1 MYLVHLHL
9 GPHPA
14 GLELPEDTAQAVTDT
29 APPAAALRHVTVHA
43 SDEPAVG
50 LYLAADGPQQAES
63 TARLLWW
70 STVAA
75 RPRLGG
81 WPLLGIR
88 VTISLPTA
96 R

>member
-14 GLELPEDTAQAVTDT
+14 GLELPEDTARAIADA
-29 APPAAALRHVTVHA
+29 APPASALRHVTVHA
-43 SDEPAVG
+43 ADEPAVG
-50 LYLAADGPQQAES
+50 LYLAAGGPEQAEV

-81 WPLLGIR
+81 WPLLGTR